1 MNRKQHWDIFCKIV
15 DNFGDIGVCWRLSQQ
30 LAREHGLQ
38 IRLVIDDIQVAK
50 KIIPE
55 LDISKTLQHINA
67 VEIVNCNA
75 LETNPEKIAEVVIE
89 TFGCELPES
98 YLKRMSAETVWINLE
113 YLSAENWV
121 SDFHARPSKHPT
133 LPLTKHYFFPG
144 FMADTGGLIREQD
157 LLQRRDAYLA
167 SSAAQVAF
175 WQKLNIKVPE
185 PDAIKV
191 SLFCYPQAAIKPL
204 LTTFAAAQ
212 KPIHLYA
219 PVHAAIAEISNLC
232 PDFKPNIGEV
242 FRINQL
248 TIQVLPFLTQED
260 YDCLLWL
267 CDLNFVRGED
277 SWVRAIWA
285 GKPFVWQPYIQQD
298 HTHLEKLKAFLARY
312 TENATDQDKTLIHEV
327 NLAWS
332 GYGNRQQITDDQ
344 TIWQQLIIAL
354 STLCSFTRKRS
365 DLLAED
371 NDLATKL
378 VIFSENLQK
387 NQV

>member
-1 MNRKQHWDIFCKIV
+1 MKHQQHWDIFCKIV

-38 IRLVIDDIQVAK
+38 IRLVIDDIHIAQ
-50 KIIPE
+50 KIIPD
-55 LDISKTLQHINA
+55 LDLSKPQQYINA
-67 VEIVNCNA
+67 VEIVTWST
-75 LETNPEKIAEVVIE
+75 LETNPEKVADVVIE

-98 YLKRMSAETVWINLE
+98 YLKRMNAETVWINLE

-144 FMADTGGLIREQD
+144 FVADTGGLIREQD

-167 SSAAQVAF
+167 SGAEQAVF
-175 WQKLNIKVPE
+175 WQKLNIKAPE
-185 PDAIKV
+185 ADAIEV

-204 LTTFAAAQ
+204 LTAFAAAQ
-212 KPIHLYA
+212 KPIHLYV
-219 PVHAAIAEISNLC
+219 PVHAAIAEISNLY

-248 TIQVLPFLTQED
+248 TIQLLPFLTQED
-260 YDCLLWL
+260 YDCLLWS

-298 HTHLEKLKAFLARY
+298 HTHLEKLKAFLTRY
-312 TENATDQDKTLIHEV
+312 TENAADQDKALIHQV
-327 NLAWS
+327 NMAWS
-332 GYGNRQQITDDQ
+332 GYGSQQQIAGDG
-344 TIWQQLIIAL
+344 TIWHRLIKAL
-354 STLCSFTRKRS
+354 PMLYSFTRKRS